1 MGRRIYLS
9 CSKKLWVTIDLIV
22 KDEACP
28 SIGEIVVDDIGVEPV
43 FAIVEIRLRQEEHQT
58 AWSEPGGA
66 PFVDVALVRATVR
79 V

>member
-1 MGRRIYLS
+1 MDELMGRRIYLS

-43 FAIVEIRLRQEEHQT
+43 FAIVEIRLRQ
-58 AWSEPGGA
+58 
-66 PFVDVALVRATVR
+66 
-79 V
+79 